1 MRIRGTNII
10 TWLQLDVLIF
20 IVCSQIRMQLST
32 MAELV
37 DNTFCVLLFELRST
51 NLANKMVWNSL

>member
-37 DNTFCVLLFELRST
+37 DNTFCVLLLELRST